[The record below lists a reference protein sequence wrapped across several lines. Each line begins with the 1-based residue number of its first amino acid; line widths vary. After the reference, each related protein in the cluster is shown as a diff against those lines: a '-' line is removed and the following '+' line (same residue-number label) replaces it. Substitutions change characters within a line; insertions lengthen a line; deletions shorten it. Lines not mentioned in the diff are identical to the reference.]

1 MTHERMNTA
10 HGHGPLIAVLLV
22 LAAGLLL
29 LHVPLGHRDGAA
41 IASTVLLLV
50 GLAQLGL
57 LALVRGPLSVLFPGL
72 AARFRG
78 QAGAVNHAEALDF
91 GWSPSARHG
100 RQLSERS
107 WEGLRSDSH
116 SRFRTG
122 GRRGFSSRA
131 WR

>member
-10 HGHGPLIAVLLV
+10 HGHGPSIAVVLI

-41 IASTVLLLV
+41 IASAVLLLV
-50 GLAQLGL
+50 GFTHLGL

-78 QAGAVNHAEALDF
+78 QAGAVNHAEPWTSAGLR
-91 GWSPSARHG
+91 SPDMVASW
-100 RQLSERS
+100 SERS
-107 WEGLRSDSH
+107 WERWRSDSN

-122 GRRGFSSRA
+122 GRRGFSSRS